1 MNCKMK
7 QTSYTATLTLK
18 KLNNEKGTITF
29 KCTINK
35 KKCRGTTKKNS
46 HWKGTIPFTQSMKR
60 IWKSMTRKIFAV
72 INIIKPVRHTCP
84 LHFWPPEDLLK
95 SHQQGEQT
103 HLQYLILPSSVAGPG
118 YPIKDKR
125 TINKI
130 TDEKI
135 SI

>member
-1 MNCKMK
+1 MYNK
-7 QTSYTATLTLK
+7 Q
-18 KLNNEKGTITF
+18 
-29 KCTINK
+29 
-35 KKCRGTTKKNS
+35 KKCVEVQLRKIVTGKVLYLHS
-46 HWKGTIPFTQSMKR
+46 FIPFTQSMKR